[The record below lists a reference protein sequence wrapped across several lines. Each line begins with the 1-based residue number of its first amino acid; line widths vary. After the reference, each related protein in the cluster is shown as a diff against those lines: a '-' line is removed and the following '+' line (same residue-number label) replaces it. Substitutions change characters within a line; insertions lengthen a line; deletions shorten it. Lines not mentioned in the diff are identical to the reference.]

1 MEKEK
6 RDRIRIENELSKWEK
21 NVFCVSRKRIVG
33 GVGGGSYINKQ
44 WNEARE
50 WIEQIH
56 INER

>member
-33 GVGGGSYINKQ
+33 GVGGGSINKQ
-44 WNEARE
+44 LNEARE